1 MSIYG
6 STYQASYLSENAVE
20 RFSLSEDQFID
31 LQDRI
36 IQCMNEADEYSLMME
51 DADFVNEGANIE
63 YTKAFKEGVTE
74 FKKAVSACKK
84 ANKAGDKTEAKA
96 QIKKMKSAVD
106 KMEKTIKSTDSTV
119 GSAVFGYFANS
130 LVICV
135 QMLIPSI
142 GAFFGQTITASGLK
156 TLITT
161 GTSGGVGSIA
171 KTFLGSALSSF
182 SGVLGFV
189 KSIIILVKTIIQF
202 IDDIKAG
209 EKTEN
214 IINLYRNKLLQ
225 FVKDFRKKIDKMEQL
240 VNKN

>member
-6 STYQASYLSENAVE
+6 SEYQASYLSEAAIE
-20 RFSLSEDQFID
+20 RFSLSEDQFVD
-31 LQDRI
+31 LQYRI

-51 DADFVNEGANIE
+51 DTDFVNEGANIE

-84 ANKAGDKTEAKA
+84 ANKAGDKAEAKA

-119 GSAVFGYFANS
+119 GSAVFGFFANH
-130 LVICV
+130 LVGCV
-135 QMLIPSI
+135 QLLIPSI
-142 GAFFGQTITASGLK
+142 GAFFGQTITRAGLK
-156 TLITT
+156 SVI
-161 GTSGGVGSIA
+161 TSGGTGSIA
-171 KTFLGSALSSF
+171 KAVLGSALNTVS
-182 SGVLGFV
+182 GFV
-189 KSIIILVKTIIQF
+189 ALIKSIIILVKTIIQF

-209 EKTEN
+209 EKAEN
-214 IINLYRNKLLQ
+214 VFNLYRNKLLQ

>member
-1 MSIYG
+1 MSIFG
-6 STYQASYLSENAVE
+6 STYQASYLSEDAVE

-142 GAFFGQTITASGLK
+142 GFFFGQTITGAGLK
-156 TLITT
+156 SLI
-161 GTSGGVGSIA
+161 TSGGTGSIV
-171 KTFLGSALSSF
+171 KS
-182 SGVLGFV
+182 VLGATLSTVSGIVAFI

-214 IINLYRNKLLQ
+214 VINLYRNKLLQ
-225 FVKDFRKKIDKMEQL
+225 FIKDFRKKIDKMEQL